1 MEVVPSMHQAS
12 HLGFEP
18 GCPCS
23 SQLHYIASQES
34 IKMPQRSSLPY
45 KGCPPPQPHSIRRD
59 SSYPLMSP
67 CWSERT
73 SVSSQDRLIIPQ
85 S

>member
-12 HLGFEP
+12 HMGFEP

-45 KGCPPPQPHSIRRD
+45 KGCPPNPTP
-59 SSYPLMSP
+59 
-67 CWSERT
+67 
-73 SVSSQDRLIIPQ
+73 
-85 S
+85 